1 MAIYWVR
8 PVARRLVR
16 LLVLAIC
23 IICSLL
29 FAYEPLSQRAGS
41 ADVGRRP
48 PAFAEAYPYADG
60 LEVEVTEVWIGRRLG
75 VPVVELTV
83 EVSNHSAHTFEAWLR
98 GELRYGAQRRPAVRY
113 LTPPGPGDI
122 GSVQLIA
129 IGESSDP
136 YRLCFVLPPDSRG
149 DVVFEL
155 GIDAGAH
162 DPAVFAGEL

>member
-1 MAIYWVR
+1 MVIY
-8 PVARRLVR
+8 LVR
-16 LLVLAIC
+16 LVVRLVVLALC
-23 IICSLL
+23 IVCSLL
-29 FAYEPLSQRAGS
+29 FGHESLSRRAGS
-41 ADVGRRP
+41 ADIGRRP
-48 PAFAEAYPYADG
+48 PAFTEVYHYTDG
-60 LEVEVTEVWIGRRLG
+60 LEVEVTEVWIGRRLE

-83 EVSNHSAHTFEAWLR
+83 NLRNHSAHTFEAWLR
-98 GELRYGAQRRPAVRY
+98 GELRYGAHRRPAVRY
-113 LTPPGPGDI
+113 LTPPGPGDL

>member
-1 MAIYWVR
+1 MTYR
-8 PVARRLVR
+8 PVMRMVVL
-16 LLVLAIC
+16 LLVLAMC
-23 IICSLL
+23 TVCSLL
-29 FAYEPLSQRAGS
+29 FGHEPLSQRAGS

-60 LEVEVTEVWIGRRLG
+60 LEVKVTDVWIGRRLG

-83 EVSNHSAHTFEAWLR
+83 DIHNHSAHTFEAWLR
-98 GELRYGAQRRPAVRY
+98 GELRYGAQRRPAIRY
-113 LTPPGPGDI
+113 LTPPGPGDT

-129 IGESSDP
+129 IGESSNP
-136 YRLCFVLPPDSRG
+136 YRLCFVLPGDSRG